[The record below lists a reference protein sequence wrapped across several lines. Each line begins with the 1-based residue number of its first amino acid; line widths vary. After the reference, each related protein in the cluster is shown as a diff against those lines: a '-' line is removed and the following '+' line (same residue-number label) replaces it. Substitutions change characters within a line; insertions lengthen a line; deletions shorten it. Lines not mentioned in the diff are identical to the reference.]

1 MQVSGRPGITNN
13 FEAAKQFFFE
23 GLHSLQANNLQ
34 AAETQFARSLELIP
48 ERVSTLNNLST
59 VKIRLSKFGEAEQLA
74 RQAAALEEKS
84 PEGWLNLATAL
95 TASERHEEALE
106 ACERALDCNAA
117 YAMAWLAKSMVLR
130 KFERN
135 DEAQTACDEALRL
148 EPGKYE
154 FLYQKSLVLKELGQM
169 EEAQRIYWKA
179 LETRV
184 AVSPIFVG
192 ERCATQKA
200 EVLIVTRNPD
210 VSDDSFESFE
220 NLNRFCT
227 NFPGQLGSHLCEDFH
242 FNYVFIGDALKPEI
256 RKQIPQPGFVLNNDA
271 NGQVL
276 ISEGRLPRLNE
287 LMDSFGVPVVNH
299 PSKAVATIRDLAARS
314 LAGIDNVRV
323 PATTRFSRNGKSA
336 EKLVEE
342 IEAQYA
348 YPLITRALASQEGK
362 GMIKVDSHDALLKVL
377 LAVDCPENFFVTEF
391 VDCRGKD
398 AIFRKIRAAVVGSE
412 IILMRVDYDT
422 FWNVH
427 GRKNRKRVPF
437 YLERPYLLDEEKRIC
452 GDPDAELGRSAMLS
466 LQAIRERIPLDV
478 FGIDFAVDAQGTV
491 IFYEANAT
499 MNLFSTAPKEV
510 ANPKESGEKLKRAFQ
525 SYFMSLAKSGTRMR

>member
-1 MQVSGRPGITNN
+1 MYGVQGNGRPGIRNN

-23 GLHSLQANNLQ
+23 GLHSLQSNNLQ
-34 AAETQFARSLELIP
+34 AAETQFARSLEFIP

-59 VKIRLSKFGEAEQLA
+59 VKIRLSKFGEAEHLA
-74 RQAAALEEKS
+74 RQAVGLDAKS
-84 PEGWLNLATAL
+84 SEGWSNLATAL
-95 TASERHEEALE
+95 MASERQEEALD
-106 ACERALDCNAA
+106 ACERALKCNAA
-117 YAMAWLAKSMVLR
+117 YAMAWLAKSIAFR
-130 KFERN
+130 KLERL
-135 DEAQTACDEALRL
+135 DEAQMACDEALRL

-169 EEAQRIYWKA
+169 EEARRVYWTA

-184 AVSPIFVG
+184 ETSPIFVG

-200 EVLIVTRNPD
+200 EVLILTRNPD
-210 VSDDSFESFE
+210 ISDDSFESFE

-227 NFPGQLGSHLCEDFH
+227 NFPGQLGSHLYEDFH

-256 RKQIPQPGFVLNNDA
+256 RKQIPQPNIVLNNDV
-271 NGQVL
+271 NGHVL
-276 ISEGRLPRLNE
+276 VSEGRLARLNE
-287 LMDSFGVPVVNH
+287 LVDSFGVAVVNH

-314 LAGIDNVRV
+314 LKGIDKVKV
-323 PATTRFSRNGKSA
+323 PRTTRFSRDRKSVEKMA
-336 EKLVEE
+336 ED

-348 YPLITRALASQEGK
+348 YPLITRALGSQEGK

-391 VDCRGKD
+391 VDCRERD
-398 AIFRKIRAAVVGSE
+398 EIFRKIRAAVVGNE

-427 GRKNRKRVPF
+427 GRKNKKRVPF
-437 YLERPYLLDEEKRIC
+437 YLERPHLLDEEKRIC
-452 GDPDAELGRSAMLS
+452 GDPDAALGPSVMQS
-466 LQAIRERIPLDV
+466 LRAIRERIPLDV

-510 ANPKESGEKLKRAFQ
+510 ANPKESGERLNHAFQ
-525 SYFMSLAKSGTRMR
+525 SYFVSLLGKS